1 MGRPIKKKYYNP
13 APYGYSPQGDGAVSG
28 SASIGGEQI
37 AAGVDGNITLNSLT
51 KGLGYYTGNVY
62 AQIAAPLLADGT
74 QATIDVVHL
83 WANGAVKAFHLDNP
97 GKGYT
102 VANPAITVYAPGLN
116 GNTTPAT
123 ATATLTASTSA
134 PAIRANV
141 FFTGASS
148 GDWNADMIKQRG
160 SKTWVCKN
168 ASYTQTVKLVTNDAN
183 LNPYSA
189 GTMTMI
195 GTFADASQFSIAK
208 ITDRKVYSSTGQSY
222 KWTFDSVSGT
232 GNVSTTNITV
242 QVQSS

>member
-13 APYGYSPQGDGAVSG
+13 APYGYATQGDGAVSG

-37 AAGVDGNITLNSLT
+37 AANGSGNIVLNSLT

-83 WANGAVKAFHLDNP
+83 WANGAVKAFHLGNP

-102 VANPAITVYAPGLN
+102 TANPAITVYAPGLN

-123 ATATLTASTSA
+123 ATATLTTSTSA

-160 SKTWVCKN
+160 SKSWVCKN
-168 ASYTQTVKLVTNDAN
+168 ASYTETVNLVTSPNN
-183 LNPYSA
+183 NPYSS
-189 GTMTMI
+189 GTMTII
-195 GTFADASQFSIAK
+195 GTFDDSSQFSIAK
-208 ITDRKVYSSTGQSY
+208 ITDRKVWSSTGQTY
-222 KWTFDSVSGT
+222 KWSFDAPA
-232 GNVSTTNITV
+232 NVSVTDITV

>member
-13 APYGYSPQGDGAVSG
+13 APYNYATQGDGAVSG

-37 AAGVDGNITLNSLT
+37 AADGSGNIVLNTLT

-62 AQIAAPLLADGT
+62 AQIAAPSLANGT
-74 QATIDVVHL
+74 RATIDVVHL
-83 WANGAVKAFHLDNP
+83 WANGAVKAFHLGNA

-102 VANPAITVYAPGLN
+102 VANPAISVYAPGTN
-116 GNTTPAT
+116 GNSSVAS

-141 FFTGASS
+141 FFTGASY

-160 SKTWVCKN
+160 SKSWVCQN
-168 ASYTQTVKLVTNDAN
+168 ASYTETVKLVTSPNN
-183 LNPYSA
+183 NPYVS
-189 GTMTMI
+189 GTMTII
-195 GTFADASQFSIAK
+195 GTFADNSQFSIAK
-208 ITDRKVYSSTGQSY
+208 ITDRKVWSSTGQIY
-222 KWTFDSVSGT
+222 KWSFDAPA
-232 GNVSTTNITV
+232 NVTVGNITV